1 MSSLSVRLPDSL
13 HEKIRELARREHVSI
28 NQFIATAVAEKASAL
43 LTVDYLEQRARRA
56 DPDVFAR
63 VLSRVPDVPPPPGDA
78 PAIPGPG
85 PPRIR
90 RGARGGRPARGA
102 RDENGSRRARRSS
115 PVGTG
120 AVGDGE
126 PIAAARVEAAVPP

>member
-63 VLSRVPDVPPPPGDA
+63 VLSRVPDVPPPGDA
-78 PAIPGPG
+78 PAADS
-85 PPRIR
+85 RS
-90 RGARGGRPARGA
+90 GAAANP
-102 RDENGSRRARRSS
+102 SRRARR
-115 PVGTG
+115 P
-120 AVGDGE
+120 
-126 PIAAARVEAAVPP
+126 AAARRAGRKR